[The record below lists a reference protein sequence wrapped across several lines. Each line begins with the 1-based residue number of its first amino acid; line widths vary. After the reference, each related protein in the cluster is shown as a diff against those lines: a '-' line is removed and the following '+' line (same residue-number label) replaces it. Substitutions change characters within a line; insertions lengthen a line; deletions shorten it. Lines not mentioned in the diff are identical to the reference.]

1 VTSILT
7 NAEAEQLLLDIRVG
21 RAAANADIGE
31 SEGAFVVFPTSIVV
45 TVPGR
50 GHNVFP
56 LCTTTEPGASC
67 RGTGSSSITSQ
78 VDGVTVEGTFWWS
91 VHGPAPCDALP
102 SPIYRFRRGGYPVPR
117 PAWADQL
124 PRSQWLYPL
133 GSPALSRQRTR
144 LVRRGRSA
152 EYELLAR
159 TAKVFEHCCR
169 GPLRR
174 VIALRPLLDA
184 ADVVQRAMQVAARL
198 LPVYASAARPP
209 CSWLGMIQLDG
220 RRDLHRSVSQL
231 DWLPR
236 DLAEVLGRIEKADVK
251 PHDDPTVTLAAVI
264 EAAVAHHQPLPR
276 ATPRQI
282 EAALAAP
289 QLIPL
294 NPGPSGPALAG
305 PEILGRLDPGL
316 QAADEE
322 RGVWAASVGRLVRAE
337 PALVVLASLG
347 DDEAIDRIGERV
359 VAALRQP
366 GESKATTRARC
377 RQEFHTAGRL
387 FSSADGV
394 GRFGAQAP
402 AAHLARLDAAL
413 ATPARRPAS

>member
-1 VTSILT
+1 VTSIIT

-21 RAAANADIGE
+21 RAAAHAEVGDF
-31 SEGAFVVFPTSIVV
+31 EGAFLIFPTSIVV
-45 TVPGR
+45 AVPGR
-50 GHNVFP
+50 GQNVFP
-56 LCTTTEPGASC
+56 LHTLTEPGVCC
-67 RGTGSSSITSQ
+67 RGIGSSSVTGQ
-78 VDGVTVEGTFWWS
+78 VDGVAVEGRFWWT
-91 VHGPAPCDALP
+91 VDGPPWCRPLP
-102 SPIYRFRRGGYPVPR
+102 SARYRFQRAGYQLDRPV
-117 PAWADQL
+117 WADQL
-124 PRSQWLYPL
+124 PRSQWLQPL
-133 GSPALSRQRTR
+133 PPGALSRQRTR
-144 LVRRGRSA
+144 LARRGRAA
-152 EYELLAR
+152 EHELLSR

-174 VIALRPLLDA
+174 VIATRPLLEA
-184 ADVVQRAMQVAARL
+184 ADLVQRAMQVAGRL

-236 DLAEVLGRIEKADVK
+236 DLAEVVGRIETVDVR
-251 PHDDPTVTLAAVI
+251 PHDDPTVTLAAII

-276 ATPRQI
+276 ATPQQI
-282 EAALAAP
+282 EAALAVP

-294 NPGPSGPALAG
+294 DPGPGRPAPSTLDA
-305 PEILGRLDPGL
+305 LGRLDPDL

-322 RGVWAASVGRLVRAE
+322 RGAWMASVGRLVSAE
-337 PALVVLASLG
+337 PVLVLLASLG
-347 DDEAIDRIGERV
+347 DDDAICRIGERV

-377 RQEFHTAGRL
+377 RHEFHAAGRL
-387 FSSADGV
+387 FTSAEGL

-402 AAHLARLDAAL
+402 PLHLAKLDAAL
-413 ATPARRPAS
+413 ATMASRPAS